1 MSTAST
7 HLRRPA
13 HTAHLH
19 LMPRNRREVLR
30 RRRIAAVLVIVAFL
44 ALAAFAW
51 HGVTLLMEATKPAP
65 LCETGFVYLDQI
77 HTCVTQETWWN
88 YHKQH

>member
-19 LMPRNRREVLR
+19 LMPRTHREAIR
-30 RRRIAAVLVIVAFL
+30 RRRIAAVLAIIVAF
-44 ALAAFAW
+44 ALTALAW

-65 LCETGFVYLDQI
+65 LCETGYVYLDQM
-77 HTCVTQETWWN
+77 HTCVTQETWWD